1 MSREVAA
8 CLKAVDV
15 VLDKPVLD
23 QLVKMTEAKKNHCS
37 IVKIIDL
44 VKSGCSAVEEDE
56 NTGTQYTINKS
67 HIIYVGLP
75 SGVGVLFQL
84 KGIFFKYWIY
94 VNSFQPL
101 EETTDGIPDTSDND
115 SDGSWKQMLQY
126 RSSQPVRSRAPRGN
140 NEHDNDH
147 ETSVNSLYITG
158 GAVND
163 ASVKQKNIK
172 KLRNAMLLSYH
183 HNDGWFFGFNLNILF
198 NHIF

>member
-56 NTGTQYTINKS
+56 NTGTQYTINIS

-84 KGIFFKYWIY
+84 KGIFFK
-94 VNSFQPL
+94 F
-101 EETTDGIPDTSDND
+101 
-115 SDGSWKQMLQY
+115 
-126 RSSQPVRSRAPRGN
+126 
-140 NEHDNDH
+140 
-147 ETSVNSLYITG
+147 
-158 GAVND
+158 
-163 ASVKQKNIK
+163 
-172 KLRNAMLLSYH
+172 
-183 HNDGWFFGFNLNILF
+183 
-198 NHIF
+198 